1 MMTFKALY
9 GSLMLKDTPE
19 LKISGIKYGPKKAT
33 GLYQGSCT
41 LVGKA
46 AG

>member
-9 GSLMLKDTPE
+9 GSLVGKDTPE
-19 LKISGIKYGPKKAT
+19 LKIIGIKYGPKQAT

-41 LVGKA
+41 LVEKA
-46 AG
+46 AD